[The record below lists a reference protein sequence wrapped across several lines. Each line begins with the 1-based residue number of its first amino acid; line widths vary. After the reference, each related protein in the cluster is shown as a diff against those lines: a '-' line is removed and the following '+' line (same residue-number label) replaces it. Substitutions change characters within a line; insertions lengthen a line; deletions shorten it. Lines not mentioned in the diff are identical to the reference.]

1 MIVRELITKLGFKT
15 DTNSINK
22 FEKNVNSAK
31 MSIVALTAAITAAA
45 TAVFLFVESAAKA
58 GDKLDKLHDIIGMTT
73 KDYQLLEGAANLAG
87 INNEEFT
94 KSLQLFNRAVGMA
107 RQGMSQYITQFA
119 ILGVNLRSSNGQI
132 KSNKELVL
140 EVADAFKNKLTKSV
154 DRGAVAQILFGRS
167 GAKTINFLKGGREGV
182 KKLIAEFEKYGFIL
196 SDKQTKQAAKFIDSQ
211 FLLKSA
217 IKGIKTE
224 IGFGLMPVMQKII
237 NETLKWFNAN
247 RKMIV
252 SGIITFFKA
261 MLVAAKAL
269 GKTMKFLVSIV
280 KSAVNIWKHLN
291 QAFGNTVKI
300 LTVLLALN
308 LIMKIKLIKNIIMG
322 VGTTINFLLSPLGL
336 ITASILA
343 LILVLDDVAVYM
355 TGGKSLTGELVKKF
369 PKTIVA
375 IKAIIFLIQS
385 IAETIK
391 FTGKIAIF
399 IFSTFEKMIN
409 FSLIT
414 PLKFVLSLIESIV
427 NAFLSLQKFTSSELG
442 SLIGHGL
449 SAIGFGS
456 KAQPLQNKNNL
467 DFTKTPN
474 LGMPALVGAGA
485 TNNRNLNFNT
495 AIHLTVP
502 DGTPAAQQ
510 DFISKSAERT
520 FDPIFK
526 RRLREAMSIFPAVE
540 Q

>member
-1 MIVRELITKLGFKT
+1 MIVRELITKIGFKT

-45 TAVFLFVESAAKA
+45 TAVLLFVESAAKA
-58 GDKLDKLHDIIGMTT
+58 GDRLDKLRDIVGMTT

-87 INNEEFT
+87 IENEEFS
-94 KSLQLFNRAVGMA
+94 KSIQLFARSIGMA
-107 RQGMSQYITQFA
+107 RQGMSQYIKEFA
-119 ILGVNLRSSNGQI
+119 ILGINMRDGNGQL
-132 KSNKELVL
+132 KNNKELLL
-140 EVADAFKNKLTKSV
+140 EVADAFQHHIKGV
-154 DRGAVAQILFGRS
+154 DRNTVAQLLFGRS
-167 GAKTINFLKGGREGV
+167 GAKMINFLEKGRKGIEEAT
-182 KKLIAEFEKYGFIL
+182 KEFGKYAFIL
-196 SDKQTKQAAKFIDSQ
+196 DKKAIKQSQVFRDSQ
-211 FLLKSA
+211 FLLTAA
-217 IKGIKTE
+217 IKGLKNQ
-224 IGFGLMPVMQKII
+224 IGIGLMPVVQKMI
-237 NETLKWFNAN
+237 NETLKWLAAN

-252 SGIITFFKA
+252 SGIIKFFKA

-291 QAFGNTVKI
+291 KAFGNTVKI

-399 IFSTFEKMIN
+399 IFSAFEKMIN